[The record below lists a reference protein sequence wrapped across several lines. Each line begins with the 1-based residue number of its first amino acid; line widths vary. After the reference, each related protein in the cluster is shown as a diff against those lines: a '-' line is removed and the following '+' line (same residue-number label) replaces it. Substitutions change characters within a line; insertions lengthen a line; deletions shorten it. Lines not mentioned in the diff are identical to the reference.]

1 LTQIL
6 LVDDE
11 QLITDSLSYSLKR
24 EGFEVDIAADGL
36 SAIKAVEE
44 TLPDLIVLDLMLP
57 DISGFEV
64 CRRLRTFTTTPVIML
79 TARGEEI
86 DRVLGLEVGADDYL
100 AKPFSF
106 RELLARIQAMLRRV
120 QLDRQVPQSQH
131 VAMGQLSMDPVARRV
146 YKGDQEVQLSAREFD
161 LLAILMK
168 NAGRAMN
175 RDELI
180 KLVWGDDWVGDPR
193 TLDVHVRWLRLK
205 IEEDPASPQF
215 IQTVRGYGYRFAG
228 QRSWHSPMKF
238 ARSLNSR
245 LVLSHLAVSLV
256 SIALMAGFAGRF
268 IFQAAIGETEHNLQG
283 LAFAAGNA
291 LELPLQELSEGTID
305 KQYIQDMMSRMF
317 ADTPEMQFTVYQPDG
332 FPLVDSSNSLPRART
347 GLTRQ
352 K

>member
-1 LTQIL
+1 MARIL

-24 EGFEVDIAADGL
+24 EGFDVDIAADGL

-44 TLPDLIVLDLMLP
+44 TQPDLIVLDLMLP

-120 QLDRQVPQSQH
+120 QLDRQTPQSQIM
-131 VAMGQLSMDPVARRV
+131 VMGQLSLDPVARRV
-146 YKGDQEVQLSAREFD
+146 FKGDVEVQLSAREFD

-205 IEEDPASPQF
+205 IEEDPASPQY

-228 QRSWHSPMKF
+228 QEE
-238 ARSLNSR
+238 
-245 LVLSHLAVSLV
+245 LA
-256 SIALMAGFAGRF
+256 
-268 IFQAAIGETEHNLQG
+268 
-283 LAFAAGNA
+283 
-291 LELPLQELSEGTID
+291 
-305 KQYIQDMMSRMF
+305 
-317 ADTPEMQFTVYQPDG
+317 
-332 FPLVDSSNSLPRART
+332 
-347 GLTRQ
+347 
-352 K
+352 